1 MVTGSQ
7 MPLGASVRGPSA
19 WILWQTARDSLQSRL
34 RQLELDPHVHR
45 DVVRHLRGTLADLE
59 LAAWQYRDWES
70 ARSAAD
76 SAEPS
81 WDVLDAGLDRPP
93 GWMDTGLA
101 AASLGCSERW
111 VTTLCLT
118 GRLAATKRGR
128 AWTIDP
134 ESVEDYRLR
143 GVDAA

>member
-7 MPLGASVRGPSA
+7 MPLGTSVRGPSA

-81 WDVLDAGLDRPP
+81 WGRARCRVGPSSWVGGHRVGGRESGLFGALGYHLVPYGQARGNQARSGLD
-93 GWMDTGLA
+93 D
-101 AASLGCSERW
+101 
-111 VTTLCLT
+111 
-118 GRLAATKRGR
+118 
-128 AWTIDP
+128 
-134 ESVEDYRLR
+134 
-143 GVDAA
+143 